1 MDEYDAKASK
11 LIYDALHNN
20 LVHLQKWDIDE
31 CFAGEFPRYFE
42 ADTLGEIVGYVKSA
56 RGKIK
61 AVLIFV
67 DGDTAI
73 CEVSEAVKAIE
84 PYCTA
89 DCVGG
94 GKFLFGCSD
103 ESEEKKF
110 RLLLSF
116 EQPTKRA

>member
-11 LIYDALHNN
+11 LIYDALHNS

-31 CFAGEFPRYFE
+31 CFAGEFPLYFE
-42 ADTLGEIVGYVKSA
+42 ADTLGEIVEYAKSA
-56 RGKIK
+56 CGKIK
-61 AVLIFV
+61 AMLIFV
-67 DGDTAI
+67 NGDTAI

-89 DCVGG
+89 DCVDS
-94 GKFLFGCSD
+94 GKLLFCCSD
-103 ESEEKKF
+103 ESEGKKF